1 MFGTKKFIY
10 CSLFLGLI
18 YPFSSMGQSADL
30 VKQLQKA
37 LIKMQ
42 LEMEEYQGELQDQFS
57 EQRQLLEQAQS
68 EIERLSRE
76 NKELQEKVF
85 SLETEQAVS
94 KQSLNELSASSS
106 TAQFDELSL
115 LVSSL
120 MLAEFGDSSSL
131 EEQLLE
137 MLNEGSNLP
146 ADQLI
151 LMLAESHKDE
161 AQWKRVSD
169 FMGSR
174 FLITPKAIF
183 LTKPFLKPV
192 NFWGNLIK
200 AISKWLFWNPS
211 LKAKGNM
218 EKKPGKNWHPC
229 PTDLVLH
236 LFCCRFRIRNIVN
249 FDGLK
254 LL

>member
-1 MFGTKKFIY
+1 MFSFSTLIAKEFSSAWNQKFIY

-18 YPFSSMGQSADL
+18 YPFSSMGQSADQ
-30 VKQLQKA
+30 VKQLRK

-94 KQSLNELSASSS
+94 KQSLNELSAYS

-151 LMLAESHKDE
+151 LMLAESHKRRGALEESLGLRTHDF
-161 AQWKRVSD
+161 WLPRKRFS
-169 FMGSR
+169 
-174 FLITPKAIF
+174 
-183 LTKPFLKPV
+183 
-192 NFWGNLIK
+192 
-200 AISKWLFWNPS
+200 
-211 LKAKGNM
+211 
-218 EKKPGKNWHPC
+218 
-229 PTDLVLH
+229 
-236 LFCCRFRIRNIVN
+236 
-249 FDGLK
+249 
-254 LL
+254 

>member
-1 MFGTKKFIY
+1 MFGTKNLIF

-18 YPFSSMGQSADL
+18 YPFCLLGQSADQ

-68 EIERLSRE
+68 EIERLNRE

-94 KQSLNELSASSS
+94 KQSLDELSASSS

-151 LMLAESHKDE
+151 LMLAESHKRRGALEESLGIYGLMISDYPE
-161 AQWKRVSD
+161 SD
-169 FMGSR
+169 F
-174 FLITPKAIF
+174 LNKAIF
-183 LTKPFLKPV
+183 EASELLGQLDQSDQQMALLESLSESK
-192 NFWGNLIK
+192 GEYGEK
-200 AISKWLFWNPS
+200 AREKLAS
-211 LKAKGNM
+211 LSN
-218 EKKPGKNWHPC
+218 
-229 PTDLVLH
+229 
-236 LFCCRFRIRNIVN
+236 
-249 FDGLK
+249 
-254 LL
+254 

>member
-18 YPFSSMGQSADL
+18 YPFSLFGQSADQ
-30 VKQLQKA
+30 VKQLQEA

-94 KQSLNELSASSS
+94 KQSLDELSASSS

-151 LMLAESHKDE
+151 LMLAESHKRRGALEESLGFYGLMISDYPE
-161 AQWKRVSD
+161 SD
-169 FMGSR
+169 F
-174 FLITPKAIF
+174 LNKAIF
-183 LTKPFLKPV
+183 
-192 NFWGNLIK
+192 
-200 AISKWLFWNPS
+200 
-211 LKAKGNM
+211 
-218 EKKPGKNWHPC
+218 
-229 PTDLVLH
+229 
-236 LFCCRFRIRNIVN
+236 
-249 FDGLK
+249 
-254 LL
+254 

>member
-1 MFGTKKFIY
+1 MFGTKKFFY
-10 CSLFLGLI
+10 CILFLGLI
-18 YPFSSMGQSADL
+18 YPCSLVGQSTDQ

-151 LMLAESHKDE
+151 LMLAESHNCLLYT
-161 AQWKRVSD
+161 S
-169 FMGSR
+169 
-174 FLITPKAIF
+174 
-183 LTKPFLKPV
+183 
-192 NFWGNLIK
+192 
-200 AISKWLFWNPS
+200 PS
-211 LKAKGNM
+211 PRDRG
-218 EKKPGKNWHPC
+218 
-229 PTDLVLH
+229 
-236 LFCCRFRIRNIVN
+236 
-249 FDGLK
+249 
-254 LL
+254 

>member
-1 MFGTKKFIY
+1 MCIRDS
-10 CSLFLGLI
+10 SLF
-18 YPFSSMGQSADL
+18 GQSADQ

-115 LVSSL
+115 PVSSL

-151 LMLAESHKDE
+151 LMLAESHKRRGALE
-161 AQWKRVSD
+161 ELS
-169 FMGSR
+169 
-174 FLITPKAIF
+174 LIH
-183 LTKPFLKPV
+183 
-192 NFWGNLIK
+192 
-200 AISKWLFWNPS
+200 IS
-211 LKAKGNM
+211 
-218 EKKPGKNWHPC
+218 E
-229 PTDLVLH
+229 PT
-236 LFCCRFRIRNIVN
+236 RPY
-249 FDGLK
+249 
-254 LL
+254 

>member
-10 CSLFLGLI
+10 FSLFLGLI
-18 YPFSSMGQSADL
+18 YPFSLLGQSADQ

-85 SLETEQAVS
+85 SIETEQAVS
-94 KQSLNELSASSS
+94 KQSLNELSASRS
-106 TAQFDELSL
+106 TSQFDVLSL

-151 LMLAESHKDE
+151 LMLAESHKSRGAHEESLGFYGLMISDYPE
-161 AQWKRVSD
+161 SD
-169 FMGSR
+169 F
-174 FLITPKAIF
+174 LNKAIF
-183 LTKPFLKPV
+183 EASELLGQLDQSDQQMALLESLSESK
-192 NFWGNLIK
+192 GEYGEK
-200 AISKWLFWNPS
+200 AREKLAS
-211 LKAKGNM
+211 LSN
-218 EKKPGKNWHPC
+218 
-229 PTDLVLH
+229 
-236 LFCCRFRIRNIVN
+236 
-249 FDGLK
+249 
-254 LL
+254 